1 MGTLLYG
8 GWFLFAAID
17 VGRNVRSS
25 LPIDSDYLSDVEW
38 EKVQR
43 LDTII
48 HDMMVS

>member
-1 MGTLLYG
+1 MEDGFFLLPLM
-8 GWFLFAAID
+8 W
-17 VGRNVRSS
+17 GRNVCSS